1 MPRAAPVHWRAAPVR
16 EAQGR
21 AAVGRGSA
29 MHVCT
34 GAAPGLAVLSTCAVC
49 VGARACARVRTRRGT
64 GSVKTP
70 FTSARWASSRKP
82 WSSRCAPH
90 TRCAP
95 AGDAGATR
103 GRAWRAPC
111 TLFTRLAARP
121 QVLCDC
127 DCAVILKSG
136 PTVTCKEGR
145 FMAYCSKDLECL
157 MRGEPA
163 RPQLQS
169 ERHSLRAWRG
179 GDGCSPRQPQQE
191 GRGSSGA
198 RLLIRSPLPAPPPP
212 APTNPACPSASS
224 CPLAVCAARTQSASR
239 RCPST
244 STATRC
250 FLVSPV
256 GA

>member
-1 MPRAAPVHWRAAPVR
+1 MRAR
-16 EAQGR
+16 
-21 AAVGRGSA
+21 
-29 MHVCT
+29 VC
-34 GAAPGLAVLSTCAVC
+34 
-49 VGARACARVRTRRGT
+49 ARAGGPGPSKHLSQAQDGPHQESHGAHGALPTHAARQR
-64 GSVKTP
+64 
-70 FTSARWASSRKP
+70 
-82 WSSRCAPH
+82 
-90 TRCAP
+90 
-95 AGDAGATR
+95 ATR
-103 GRAWRAPC
+103 GSRGGVRGAPC

>member
-1 MPRAAPVHWRAAPVR
+1 MRGRGCREAGARTGEIGQDAAGQGQDPADRGARARRRGAARVRVRVRSCMPRAAPVHWRAAPVR

-95 AGDAGATR
+95 AGDEGVTR
-103 GRAWRAPC
+103 GRAWRALHPVYAPRGPSPGAV
-111 TLFTRLAARP
+111 RLRLRCDPQEWPHRDVQGGPVHGLLLQGPRVPHAR
-121 QVLCDC
+121 
-127 DCAVILKSG
+127 
-136 PTVTCKEGR
+136 
-145 FMAYCSKDLECL
+145 
-157 MRGEPA
+157 
-163 RPQLQS
+163 
-169 ERHSLRAWRG
+169 
-179 GDGCSPRQPQQE
+179 
-191 GRGSSGA
+191 
-198 RLLIRSPLPAPPPP
+198 
-212 APTNPACPSASS
+212 
-224 CPLAVCAARTQSASR
+224 
-239 RCPST
+239 
-244 STATRC
+244 
-250 FLVSPV
+250 
-256 GA
+256 